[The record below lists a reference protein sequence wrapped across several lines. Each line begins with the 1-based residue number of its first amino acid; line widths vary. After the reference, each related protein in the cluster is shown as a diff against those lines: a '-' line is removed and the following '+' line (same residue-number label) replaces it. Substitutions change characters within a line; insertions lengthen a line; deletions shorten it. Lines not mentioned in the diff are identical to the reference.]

1 MNIVRAIMYADAFET
16 AKRAILSGDAKKR
29 ELALRKIDTASQFL
43 KRSIAVTRK
52 INESR
57 R

>member
-1 MNIVRAIMYADAFET
+1 MNIVRAIMYVDAFET
-16 AKRAILSGDAKKR
+16 AKRAILSGDAKER

-43 KRSIAVTRK
+43 KRSIAVTGK